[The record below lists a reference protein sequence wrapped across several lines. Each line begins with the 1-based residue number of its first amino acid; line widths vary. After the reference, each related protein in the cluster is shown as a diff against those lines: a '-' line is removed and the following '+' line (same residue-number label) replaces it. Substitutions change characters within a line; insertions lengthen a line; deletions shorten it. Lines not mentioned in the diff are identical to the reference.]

1 MKLKHSFTPE
11 FSALYTS
18 VKQPAHPLTPN
29 VCVNRLYGTSSE
41 HAVYYQ
47 YNFHK
52 ARNIFAGMIQ
62 TESPY
67 FQPTPPPPAPFTD
80 AVGVLP
86 GDPDYT
92 CTPGDEFSG
101 CDQSWAVIIRQSE
114 NILVAG
120 AGLYTWFSTYTQGCI
135 DSQLCQKALLLL
147 DDNSA
152 SVRIQHLVTIGAKYM
167 AVMNGQGIP
176 AADNLNVDSHPF
188 WSQVSVLDVS
198 STGAQFN
205 DLAWIDPAIWDME
218 QPAFTCSAPCHI
230 KIPPWKGAT
239 STVNYPL
246 LTVSDGTWTSTITK
260 PPLTIS
266 EWMFEEVTLTQAPGN
281 KNKRAQGFSNFWPI
295 PATTS
300 RWPAVVYTGLNG
312 SPTTIAPTVAFPAP
326 PSAIDA
332 AAAPP
337 PTRSW
342 PAKAISPRFGLTYT
356 PVVEECAYYDEKCL
370 TNPLYYGDSSDGSG
384 TSTGADDDFD
394 ENWADASITCDA
406 TETTSTTTRT
416 TSAPTKT
423 STKPTAE
430 PSPRVVDDPMQN
442 VLDCYGSGQRA
453 AHQQLDNLIADFCED
468 VAQYASWQDNHLMT
482 QDLSLGRTIYAPAT
496 GPWISGVN
504 IDINFTIRK
513 GCTWDI
519 DRTDCERYLK
529 VPVDSCNC
537 GGVDAKQGGIVENNC
552 VVWRIDP
559 NTT

>member
-1 MKLKHSFTPE
+1 
-11 FSALYTS
+11 
-18 VKQPAHPLTPN
+18 
-29 VCVNRLYGTSSE
+29 
-41 HAVYYQ
+41 
-47 YNFHK
+47 
-52 ARNIFAGMIQ
+52 
-62 TESPY
+62 
-67 FQPTPPPPAPFTD
+67 
-80 AVGVLP
+80 
-86 GDPDYT
+86 
-92 CTPGDEFSG
+92 
-101 CDQSWAVIIRQSE
+101 
-114 NILVAG
+114 
-120 AGLYTWFSTYTQGCI
+120 
-135 DSQLCQKALLLL
+135 
-147 DDNSA
+147 
-152 SVRIQHLVTIGAKYM
+152 
-167 AVMNGQGIP
+167 
-176 AADNLNVDSHPF
+176 
-188 WSQVSVLDVS
+188 
-198 STGAQFN
+198 
-205 DLAWIDPAIWDME
+205 
-218 QPAFTCSAPCHI
+218 
-230 KIPPWKGAT
+230 
-239 STVNYPL
+239 
-246 LTVSDGTWTSTITK
+246 
-260 PPLTIS
+260 
-266 EWMFEEVTLTQAPGN
+266 MFEEVTLTQAPGN

-337 PTRSW
+337 PTGSW

-356 PVVEECAYYDEKCL
+356 PVVEGCAYYDEKCL

-482 QDLSLGRTIYAPAT
+482 QDFSLGRAIYAPAT

-519 DRTDCERYLK
+519 DRTDCERYLR
-529 VPVDSCNC
+529 VPVNSCNC